1 MKVKPKDL
9 DFLSIY
15 KIVKDSSPL
24 GNKLRIEVKN
34 GNVRY
39 SQKTELSFLTTE
51 KDNSDITEEFE
62 LLIDLQSFTD
72 FISSVG
78 KEEEIEV
85 SKTGVSLSKD
95 NHYNFENFT
104 LAFPN
109 VTDILKMVED
119 SKLTSTSLVIKEV
132 DKLNVIKQFVGKD
145 TLETVALLK
154 GKLLSTDRMKIAYTS
169 TDLVSQENYFLSK
182 QAIDLIKSET
192 ELFLSDKFY
201 YFNVNE
207 VLCIFNWKEYKV
219 PDLLSPN
226 AYANFNQTNHV
237 IVDKTKLL
245 QVLTRMN
252 FFVTNNENNRIFLTV
267 NSDNLLIEN
276 RDFNK
281 SHDKVELKTSDT
293 SLNGL
298 VFIISCP
305 NMISIV
311 KQLQGSDIY
320 LYFNPDEASRKTV
333 RIEDENHNF
342 IFVHSRLKQQ

>member
-1 MKVKPKDL
+1 MIVTPKEL
-9 DFLSIY
+9 DFLSVY
-15 KIVKDSSPL
+15 RIVKDSSPL
-24 GNKLRIEVKN
+24 GNKLKIEVGN
-34 GNVRY
+34 GKVKY

-51 KDNSDITEEFE
+51 KENEDLTEEFD
-62 LLIDLQSFTD
+62 LLIDLDSFVN

-78 KEEEIEV
+78 KDEKITI

-119 SKLTSTSLVIKEV
+119 SKSTSTSLVIKDI

-154 GKLLSTDRMKIAYTS
+154 GKLLSTDRMRIAYTS
-169 TDLVSQENYFLSK
+169 TDSTSIENYFLSK
-182 QAIDLIKSET
+182 QAMDLIKSET
-192 ELFLSDKFY
+192 EIFLSDKFY
-201 YFNVNE
+201 YFKIADVT
-207 VLCIFNWKEYKV
+207 CIFNWKEYKV

-226 AYANFNQTNHV
+226 AYANFNQTNH
-237 IVDKTKLL
+237 IIIEKSKLL
-245 QVLTRMN
+245 QALTRMN

-281 SHDKVELKTSDT
+281 SHEKIEIKTNDT
-293 SLNGL
+293 SLEGL

-305 NMISIV
+305 NLISII
-311 KQLQGSDIY
+311 KQLQGNDIY

-333 RIEDENHNF
+333 RIEDEKHEF
-342 IFVHSRLKQQ
+342 MFVHSKLKQS

>member
-34 GNVRY
+34 GKVRY

>member
-1 MKVKPKDL
+1 MKIKPKDL
-9 DFLSIY
+9 DFLSVY

-34 GNVRY
+34 GKVRY

-51 KDNSDITEEFE
+51 KENADLTEEFE

-72 FISSVG
+72 FIGSVG
-78 KEEEIEV
+78 KDEEVTI

-109 VTDILKMVED
+109 VNDILQMVEN
-119 SKLTSTSLVIKEV
+119 SKSTSTSLVIKDI

-154 GKLLSTDRMKIAYTS
+154 GKLLSTDRMRIAYTS
-169 TDLVSQENYFLSK
+169 TDLVSTENYFLSK

-201 YFNVNE
+201 HFNIGE

-219 PDLLSPN
+219 PDLLSPTAMN
-226 AYANFNQTNHV
+226 NFNQTNH
-237 IVDKTKLL
+237 IVLDKSKLL

-267 NSDNLLIEN
+267 NSDNLLVEN

-281 SHDKVELKTSDT
+281 SHDKVELKIGDST
-293 SLNGL
+293 LEGL

-305 NMISIV
+305 NFISII
-311 KQLQGSDIY
+311 KQLQGNDIHF
-320 LYFNPDEASRKTV
+320 YFNPDESSRKTV

>member
-1 MKVKPKDL
+1 MIVKPKDL
-9 DFLSIY
+9 DFLSVY

-34 GNVRY
+34 GKVRY

-51 KDNSDITEEFE
+51 KDTLDVTEEFE

-72 FISSVG
+72 FIGSVG
-78 KEEEIEV
+78 KEEEITI

-109 VTDILKMVED
+109 VNDILQMIED
-119 SKLTSTSLVIKEV
+119 SKLISTSLVIKDI

-154 GKLLSTDRMKIAYTS
+154 GNLLSTDRMKIAYTK
-169 TDLVSQENYFLSK
+169 TDLVSTENYFLSK

-192 ELFLSDKFY
+192 ELNLSDKFY
-201 YFNVNE
+201 HFKVGD

-226 AYANFNQTNHV
+226 AMANFNQTNH
-237 IVDKTKLL
+237 IVLDKSKLI

-281 SHDKVELKTSDT
+281 SHDKVELKTGDS
-293 SLNGL
+293 SLEGL
-298 VFIISCP
+298 VFIVSCP
-305 NMISIV
+305 NMITIV
-311 KQLQGSDIY
+311 KQLQGNEIY
-320 LYFNPDEASRKTV
+320 LYFNPEEANRKTV